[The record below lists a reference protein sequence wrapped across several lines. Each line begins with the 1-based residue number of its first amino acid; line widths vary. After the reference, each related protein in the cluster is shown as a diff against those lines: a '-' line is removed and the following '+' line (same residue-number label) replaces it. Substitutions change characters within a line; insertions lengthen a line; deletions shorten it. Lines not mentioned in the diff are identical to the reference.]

1 MRVLS
6 VSCVLAGLTGL
17 TFAGGA
23 SAANLISHFTFD
35 TDASN
40 AVSSSLDGTLENGAA
55 ISSNAQVGPG
65 SLRVDGVDDYVNT
78 GTDGLPGAGG
88 GYLSGTVM
96 FWFQAGSGIITGNRR
111 FIGQQNGNPA
121 SFGSDNR
128 MSFEISTNGAGSV
141 QAFIRTA
148 DGSEVNN
155 RFKFRHEEPG
165 SSTAERFP
173 TDWADGE
180 WQHLAFTWDI
190 DSAGLT
196 DSQIFI
202 NGLEVGT
209 VVTESSLE
217 DDPVKAPV
225 LAWEDPGL
233 FLGARNNRILQGGA
247 ADGHVDGWIDDF
259 RVYDG
264 RLSLTDVQTISG
276 VPEPA
281 TAAVLGLT
289 GLAMLRRRSA

>member
-1 MRVLS
+1 MRRSLVFIGA
-6 VSCVLAGLTGL
+6 VCAACAGH
-17 TFAGGA
+17 A
-23 SAANLISHFTFD
+23 SASNLISHFTFD

-65 SLRVDGVDDYVNT
+65 SLRVDGIDDYVNT

-96 FWFQAGSGIITGNRR
+96 FWFQAGSGIQTSSRR
-111 FIGQQNGNPA
+111 FIGQQNGDPA
-121 SFGSDNR
+121 SFGADNR

-148 DGSEVNN
+148 DGTETNN
-155 RFKFRHEEPG
+155 RYKFRHEEPAASG
-165 SSTAERFP
+165 DRFP
-173 TDWADGE
+173 DDWANGE
-180 WQHLAFTWDI
+180 WTHLAFAWDI
-190 DSAGLT
+190 DSAGLA

-217 DDPVKAPV
+217 DDAVKAPV
-225 LAWEDPGL
+225 LDWESPGM
-233 FLGARNNRILQGGA
+233 FLGARNNRILNGGS

-264 RLSLTDVQTISG
+264 QLSLAEVQSISG

-281 TAAVLGLT
+281 TAALLALG

>member
-1 MRVLS
+1 MKRS
-6 VSCVLAGLTGL
+6 TILTP
-17 TFAGGA
+17 GA
-23 SAANLISHFTFD
+23 LCAALCATAPPASPSNLISHFTFD

-40 AVSSSLDGTLENGAA
+40 AVSATLDGTLENGAA

-88 GYLSGTVM
+88 GYLSSTVM
-96 FWFQAGSGIITGNRR
+96 FWFQAGANIQTGSRR

-121 SFGSDNR
+121 TFGSDNR
-128 MSFEISTNGAGSV
+128 MSFEISTNNAGSV

-148 DGSEVNN
+148 DGTETNN
-155 RFKFRHEEPG
+155 RFKFRHEEPA
-165 SSTAERFP
+165 SSGDRFP
-173 TDWADGE
+173 DDWADGS
-180 WQHLAFTWDI
+180 WHHLAFAWDI
-190 DSAGLT
+190 DAAGNT

-202 NGLEVGT
+202 DGLEVGT

-217 DDPVKAPV
+217 DNATTAPI
-225 LAWEDPGL
+225 LPWESPGL
-233 FLGARNNRILQGGA
+233 FLGARNNRILQGGS

-264 RLSLTDVQTISG
+264 RLSLDEVQAISG

-281 TAAVLGLT
+281 SVALLGLG
-289 GLAMLRRRSA
+289 GLALLRRRSA